1 MQTWVF
7 RANATR
13 LDDDP
18 REFNVL
24 AKGADE
30 SAALAFATAE
40 MNARGWLKIEV
51 LRSLEMDPK
60 TSASATGYL
69 RNAIENVEEFGFSFI
84 RYGARDN

>member
-13 LDDDP
+13 AGDDS

-30 SAALAFATAE
+30 RAALAFATAE
-40 MNARGWLKIEV
+40 MNARGWLEIEV
-51 LRSLEMDPK
+51 LRSLEMDPEA
-60 TSASATGYL
+60 SASATGYL
-69 RNAIENVEEFGFSFI
+69 RNAIETVEEFGFSFI
-84 RYGARDN
+84 RYGAQDN